1 MKNKIIIKNNFLD
14 IISLF
19 LSFILSFFRSFFL
32 LFNRKEI
39 NKNKNI
45 FFDFLNYTFR
55 IWPKYFWKKPNLY
68 KISNY
73 FSDLLNYLFKK

>member
-19 LSFILSFFRSFFL
+19 LSFILSFFRSIFL
-32 LFNRKEI
+32 LLNINK

-45 FFDFLNYTFR
+45 FFNFLNYIFTL
-55 IWPKYFWKKPNLY
+55 WPKYFWKNPNIY
-68 KISNY
+68 KITNY
-73 FSDLLNYLFKK
+73 LSDLLNYVFKK